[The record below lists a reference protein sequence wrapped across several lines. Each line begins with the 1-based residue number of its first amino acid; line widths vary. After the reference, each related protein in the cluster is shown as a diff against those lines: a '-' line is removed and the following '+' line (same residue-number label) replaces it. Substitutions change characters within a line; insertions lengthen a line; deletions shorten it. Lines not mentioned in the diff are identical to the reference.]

1 MGRRALPGV
10 DGDSPSCWITTL
22 AWNEFPARRPPPHTH
37 PLQGQWGQ
45 SLGLRWGRAGVP
57 GPPWGG
63 GPSGKAEG
71 VCRSPLTSR
80 RPPGVFSAG
89 SLQAQRPAA
98 APTHRLSRRKE
109 TGSRLERKAV
119 SGLIRELRRGAAE
132 DPGLRDSAGGQGRRK
147 LSPLFVTLLREKL
160 TRH

>member
-1 MGRRALPGV
+1 M

-37 PLQGQWGQ
+37 TLQGQWGQ

-132 DPGLRDSAGGQGRRK
+132 APGVRLGRRTGEAEA
-147 LSPLFVTLLREKL
+147 LSFI
-160 TRH
+160 RHSSPRKTD